1 MRIQSESYDGRDT
14 THEILRAIALA
25 PSKKAPGDDEITNG
39 ILKQVADVIMPHLHR
54 IFNACLEEGYCPKHF
69 RNAVTIA
76 LRKPGKSTY
85 SAAGSYRPI
94 ALLNTIAKLQEFILA
109 RRISYLA
116 ETHNLLPRTHM
127 GARRAASTEHALH
140 YVLERIYSSW
150 SEGKISTA
158 LLRDIS
164 GAFDKVTRPRL
175 LHNLRKKGIDNR
187 IVRWI
192 ESFLSCRTTILKT
205 NEHITSKIDISVGI
219 PQAAIANLVPLLHCP
234 STGGAAKE
242 KRRNLRLCGRHG
254 IDSPKQ

>member
-1 MRIQSESYDGRDT
+1 
-14 THEILRAIALA
+14 
-25 PSKKAPGDDEITNG
+25 
-39 ILKQVADVIMPHLHR
+39 
-54 IFNACLEEGYCPKHF
+54 
-69 RNAVTIA
+69 
-76 LRKPGKSTY
+76 
-85 SAAGSYRPI
+85 
-94 ALLNTIAKLQEFILA
+94 LNTIAKLQEFILA